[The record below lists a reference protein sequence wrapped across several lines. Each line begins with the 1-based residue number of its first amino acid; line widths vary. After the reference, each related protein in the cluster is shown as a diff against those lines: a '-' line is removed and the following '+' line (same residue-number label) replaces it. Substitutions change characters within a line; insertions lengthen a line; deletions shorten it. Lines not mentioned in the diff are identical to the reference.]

1 METYGST
8 LSLHMHEHI
17 RSYIMTWAYTC
28 SYVLTKL
35 AIVARS
41 FLYEE
46 NSGLATI
53 GEPGYTET
61 VYSYLLTP
69 IDAYRYVPNSVIE
82 YGDDQIAV

>member
-1 METYGST
+1 MNEN
-8 LSLHMHEHI
+8 LRLNPLFAHVHI

-46 NSGLATI
+46 NSSLATI

-61 VYSYLLTP
+61 AYSYILAP
-69 IDAYRYVPNSVIE
+69 IDGYRYVPNSVIQ
-82 YGDDQIAV
+82 YGDNQIAV